1 MPKQPKPKKPGRPR
15 LPKGNAKA
23 VMLRVRVTPD
33 ERTAIEKAAKSSKQ
47 TASEWIRSLLNTAIV
62 NGERKV

>member
-1 MPKQPKPKKPGRPR
+1 MPNQKPKPKKRGRPP

-33 ERTAIEKAAKSSKQ
+33 ERLAIEKAAKLKSQ
-47 TASEWIRSLLNTAIV
+47 TASEWIRSTLLAEI
-62 NGERKV
+62 GG